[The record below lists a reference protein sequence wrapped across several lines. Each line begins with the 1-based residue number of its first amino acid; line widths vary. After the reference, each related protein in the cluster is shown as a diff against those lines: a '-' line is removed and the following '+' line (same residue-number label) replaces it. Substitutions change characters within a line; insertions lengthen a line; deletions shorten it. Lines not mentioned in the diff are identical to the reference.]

1 VRLNV
6 AISDLRQAGER
17 LGGVLHAGKCSPR
30 LAHIGTP
37 LPLYFWVLFST
48 LLFDV
53 DSDGIGLITVNRP
66 DKLNALNST
75 VIAELDSLIHAA
87 EDDAAVG
94 GLILTGAGPKA
105 FVAGADITELADI
118 DREHGIEMAK
128 RGARVFRQIEQL
140 NKPVIAAVNGFAL
153 GGGCELAMAC
163 HIRLASPTARFAQP
177 EVKLGLIPGFGGTVR
192 LPRLVGRGR
201 ALELLLTG
209 NMIDAEEAARIGLVN
224 RVVPAATLLDEARAL
239 LRVMLAQ
246 GPVARRLCLRAVDGA
261 LDLTMD
267 DALALEAT
275 YFGDACASE
284 DKAEGTR
291 AFLDK
296 RPSVFHGR

>member
-1 VRLNV
+1 MRLNV

-87 EDDAAVG
+87 DDDAAVG

-105 FVAGADITELADI
+105 FVAGADIAELADI

-246 GPVARRLCLRAVDGA
+246 GPVARRLCLQAVDGA
-261 LDLTMD
+261 LDLTVD

>member
-1 VRLNV
+1 MRLNV

-37 LPLYFWVLFST
+37 LSLYFWVLFST

-75 VIAELDSLIHAA
+75 VIAELDSLIRAA
-87 EDDAAVG
+87 DDDAAVG

-105 FVAGADITELADI
+105 FVAGADIAELADI

-246 GPVARRLCLRAVDGA
+246 GPVARRLCLQAVDGA
-261 LDLTMD
+261 LDLTVD

>member
-1 VRLNV
+1 M
-6 AISDLRQAGER
+6 
-17 LGGVLHAGKCSPR
+17 LHAGKCSPR

-37 LPLYFWVLFST
+37 LSLYFWVLFST

-75 VIAELDSLIHAA
+75 VIAELDSLIRAA
-87 EDDAAVG
+87 DDDAAVG

-105 FVAGADITELADI
+105 FVAGADIAELADI

-246 GPVARRLCLRAVDGA
+246 GPVARRLCLQAVDGA
-261 LDLTMD
+261 LDLTVD

>member
-1 VRLNV
+1 MRLNV

-105 FVAGADITELADI
+105 FVAGADIAELADI

-224 RVVPAATLLDEARAL
+224 RVVPAAMLLDEARAL

-246 GPVARRLCLRAVDGA
+246 GPVARRLCLQAVDGA

>member
-1 VRLNV
+1 M
-6 AISDLRQAGER
+6 
-17 LGGVLHAGKCSPR
+17 LHAGKCSPR
-30 LAHIGTP
+30 LAYIVTI

-53 DSDGIGLITVNRP
+53 DSDGTGLITVNRP

-75 VIAELDSLIHAA
+75 VIAELDSLIRAA
-87 EDDAAVG
+87 DDDVAVA

-105 FVAGADITELADI
+105 FVAGADIAELADV

-140 NKPVIAAVNGFAL
+140 KKPVIAAVNGFAL

-163 HIRLASPTARFAQP
+163 HIRLASPNARFAQP

-201 ALELLLTG
+201 ALEMLLTG
-209 NMIDAEEAARIGLVN
+209 DMIDAAEAARIGLVN
-224 RVVPAATLLDEARAL
+224 RVVPSVTLLDDARAL
-239 LRVMLAQ
+239 MRVILAQ
-246 GPVARRLCLRAVDGA
+246 GPVARRLCLQAVDGA
-261 LDLTMD
+261 LDLTAD

-275 YFGDACASE
+275 YFGDACATE

-296 RPSVFHGR
+296 RPPVFHGR

>member
-1 VRLNV
+1 MRLNV

-30 LAHIGTP
+30 LAHIGTS

-105 FVAGADITELADI
+105 FVAGADIAELADI
-118 DREHGIEMAK
+118 AREHGIEMAK

-246 GPVARRLCLRAVDGA
+246 GPVARRLCLQAVDGA

>member
-1 VRLNV
+1 MRLNV